1 MIDHRS
7 PRTGLAEERSAR
19 GLLRELIQVNR
30 AYQTAV
36 EKMDEAFFALLGV
49 NRTDGRC
56 LDVIDQRP
64 GLTAG
69 SSPWPWA

>member
-7 PRTGLAEERSAR
+7 PRTGLAGGEKRA

-36 EKMDEAFFALLGV
+36 EKMDEAFL
-49 NRTDGRC
+49 R
-56 LDVIDQRP
+56 
-64 GLTAG
+64 
-69 SSPWPWA
+69 SSA